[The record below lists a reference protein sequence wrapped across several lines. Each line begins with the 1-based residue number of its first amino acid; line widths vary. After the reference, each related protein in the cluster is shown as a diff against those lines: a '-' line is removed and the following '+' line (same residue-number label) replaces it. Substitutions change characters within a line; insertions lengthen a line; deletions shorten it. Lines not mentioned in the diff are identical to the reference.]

1 MTQTCQAQPCSFF
14 PTSPVTSGQC
24 LLPTGTVPQPLG
36 SPEGAARPCP
46 APSSGEGAA
55 VPCFSGLAAC
65 GSRDTARPWS
75 LPGSRGPA
83 KPRPLGLCPGWCPAR
98 AAGTPRHSSAS
109 GPAVQAGRQA
119 GRRRGGDEGR
129 EHGPRPRELP
139 PDPAA
144 AWVGHGA
151 GRSPPPPPGAARG
164 RCVPRAARRLARGR
178 CRSVACG
185 RGGISVVT
193 PHPEAFGGRG
203 GGRPCPGAGGRGA
216 DGRRGEVMN
225 IHAVAPAGA
234 GPGRGLARPCPA
246 GCRWREAAPG
256 RVEPGPAAGEEG
268 GRARGCLG
276 GSEGRWAPP
285 RAECR
290 PPRLPPLQTWP
301 PAGRAVPAALPAA
314 AGRAL
319 PRPALAQRPD
329 VPDAARR
336 RLAG

>member
-119 GRRRGGDEGR
+119 GR
-129 EHGPRPRELP
+129 
-139 PDPAA
+139 
-144 AWVGHGA
+144 
-151 GRSPPPPPGAARG
+151 
-164 RCVPRAARRLARGR
+164 
-178 CRSVACG
+178 
-185 RGGISVVT
+185 
-193 PHPEAFGGRG
+193 
-203 GGRPCPGAGGRGA
+203 
-216 DGRRGEVMN
+216 
-225 IHAVAPAGA
+225 
-234 GPGRGLARPCPA
+234 
-246 GCRWREAAPG
+246 
-256 RVEPGPAAGEEG
+256 
-268 GRARGCLG
+268 
-276 GSEGRWAPP
+276 
-285 RAECR
+285 
-290 PPRLPPLQTWP
+290 Q
-301 PAGRAVPAALPAA
+301 
-314 AGRAL
+314 
-319 PRPALAQRPD
+319 
-329 VPDAARR
+329 AARR
-336 RLAG
+336 RRGTRARPAAPGAPAGPRGCVGRPRGRPLPASSARRRQGALCPAGSAAPRQGALPLGRLRARRDLCGDAAPGSVWGARRRAPLPGGWGPRG